1 MLCYNANIQGVKF
14 FMEVLLWIILTL
26 GIASFSGILGKRYG
40 VEYPI
45 AIMAALVVI
54 ADVLANKLVIFMGFT
69 VPAGVIVA
77 SATFL
82 MTDILS
88 EKWGKKISR
97 RAVMVGLYAKILL
110 LLSLSIAIFWPAPSF
125 AMERAEM
132 FGKVLGMTPRITI
145 ASIVAY
151 FISQNHDVWSYH
163 FWMKKTDG
171 KYLWLRNNASTMVS
185 QLIDSFVFV
194 FIAFYGVMPVWTMTL
209 HLWLV
214 KLVIAVVD
222 TPFIY
227 AVTWVTDKFNDNK
240 VQ

>member
-1 MLCYNANIQGVKF
+1 
-14 FMEVLLWIILTL
+14 MEVFLWMILTL
-26 GIASFSGILGKRYG
+26 GVASFSGILGKRYG

-54 ADVLANKLVIFMGFT
+54 ADILANKLVVFMGFT

-77 SATFL
+77 STTFL

-110 LLSLSIAIFWPAPSF
+110 LISLSIAIFWPSPSF
-125 AMERAEM
+125 AVERAEM
-132 FGKVLGMTPRITI
+132 FKNVLGMTPRITI

-151 FISQNHDVWSYH
+151 FLSQHHDVWSYH
-163 FWMKKTDG
+163 FWMKRTNG

-185 QLIDSFVFV
+185 QLIDSFVFIS
-194 FIAFYGVMPVWTMTL
+194 IAFYGVMPVLTMTL
-209 HLWLV
+209 HLWFV

-227 AVTWVTDKFNDNK
+227 AVTWVMDNFTLK
-240 VQ
+240 AREQ